1 MAAPQVGS
9 PGHSGRRLLKDSVAS
24 VLDQGMLS
32 ALNLVLGLML
42 IRLTTRDSYGLY
54 SQLYVAGIL
63 AATLTEA
70 LITGPLTTLAPGLG
84 EERRR
89 RFIAHLD
96 RYQRQLSG
104 LFAALAGLI
113 TGAVVAYLRLDT
125 HPVALGLAFAAYVWA
140 ASLREFSRSV
150 GFVEGRALAV
160 LRMDGWF
167 ALAVVAGLGLLA
179 WIGWVNLP
187 AVMLVLALSN
197 LAALSLR
204 AVPGSEDPAGRAEAV
219 HAVWQRGK
227 WALPGA
233 VLAWLTNYSYLYLSA
248 IWLGVGAS
256 ADLNASR
263 LLLMPVA
270 LLVLAWSRVARPHA
284 VRLMRDRQM
293 QSLTRFIL
301 ASVVAMEVITVVYS
315 GLLWLTLP
323 WLEAHVLGAK
333 YADLEPFIVAWGV
346 YFAIYSARWIGTSL
360 LTSGD
365 RYRMLMM
372 SALLCLVVMV
382 LAASYALPRWGA
394 WGAVAALALV
404 ELIDVMLVW
413 LVLLPR
419 ARRDLLNGADLAV
432 DSRLS

>member
-9 PGHSGRRLLKDSVAS
+9 PGRPGRRLLKDSVAS

-32 ALNLVLGLML
+32 ALNLVLGLVL
-42 IRLTTRDSYGLY
+42 IRLTTRDNYGLY

-63 AATLTEA
+63 AATLTES
-70 LITGPLTTLAPGLG
+70 LITGPLTTLAPGLDDD
-84 EERRR
+84 RRR

-104 LFAALAGLI
+104 LFAAIAGVLAG
-113 TGAVVAYLRLDT
+113 GVVAYLKLDT
-125 HPVALGLAFAAYVWA
+125 HPVALGFAFAAYVWA

-150 GFVEGRALAV
+150 GFVEGRALKV
-160 LRMDGWF
+160 LLMDGWF
-167 ALAVVAGLGLLA
+167 ALAVLAGIGLLA
-179 WIGWVNLP
+179 WIGWMSLP
-187 AVMLVLALSN
+187 AVMLALALSN

-204 AVPGSEDPAGRAEAV
+204 PVPGSHDKAGRAQAV
-219 HAVWQRGK
+219 DAVWQRGK

-263 LLLMPVA
+263 LLLMPIS

-284 VRLMRDRQM
+284 VRLMRARDM
-293 QSLTRFIL
+293 ASLTRFIL
-301 ASVVAMEVITVVYS
+301 VSVAAMEVITVVYS
-315 GLLWLTLP
+315 ALLWLTLP

-394 WGAVAALALV
+394 WGAVAALAVV
-404 ELIDVMLVW
+404 ELIDVLLVW

-419 ARRDLLNGADLAV
+419 ARRELLAGADVAV
-432 DSRLS
+432 DSRLV